1 LYGKSQIYLV
11 FFFLIKSSE
20 EDLVKEEKEF
30 QEKQLK
36 EKQLKERE
44 LLKKRQ
50 ALIDISSNKKN

>member
-1 LYGKSQIYLV
+1 MWMLSHP
-11 FFFLIKSSE
+11 SE

-44 LLKKRQ
+44 LLKKSQ
-50 ALIDISSNKKN
+50 SLIDISSNKKN

>member
-1 LYGKSQIYLV
+1 MI
-11 FFFLIKSSE
+11 FFVWQVSNLSGFLFLIKSSE

-30 QEKQLK
+30 Q